1 MGNTLSM
8 SHPGYFHVEA
18 TSNPFWHQIQFLV
31 IVAHLRRFNQIHQW
45 DVPQVLPIGGF
56 FMSATHLYHSDKK
69 LGRGGGLRKLRIL
82 GRLRSG
88 SSGRLLRCAFSLYSL
103 NSLNSLNSLS
113 PPTSSAV
120 PYSLNSLS
128 PITSLAAPYSLNSLS
143 PPTSLAAPYSLN
155 SLHSLNIYPLLSS
168 FCTTHPKKVGLLLR
182 NLRIVL
188 YLCSWL

>member
-1 MGNTLSM
+1 MYAMYYPSL
-8 SHPGYFHVEA
+8 
-18 TSNPFWHQIQFLV
+18 PFLPSVALGALLTPNSISCEFLV

-56 FMSATHLYHSDKK
+56 FMSAPHLYHSDKK

-88 SSGRLLRCAFSLYSL
+88 SSGRLLRCALSLYSL

-113 PPTSSAV
+113 PTTSS
-120 PYSLNSLS
+120 
-128 PITSLAAPYSLNSLS
+128 
-143 PPTSLAAPYSLN
+143 AAPYSLN

-168 FCTTHPKKVGLLLR
+168 FYTPHPKKVGLLLR

-188 YLCSWL
+188 YLCS